1 MPEKN
6 KKTSQP
12 IRDANGE
19 AKTASKRIITIVD
32 TNVYLGT
39 GDEVFS
45 KIGDRDVVMPLAVY
59 QELEKYRS
67 KPDGRGY
74 AARVVIRRL
83 DDLRRA
89 NPGVNMS
96 RVGVDVGNGNTLR
109 VEVNHTDQSS
119 LISDL
124 RDESS
129 PDRKILAVAK
139 NLKTE
144 TGQDVEIITNDAP
157 LRFIASVFEEIGARP
172 YEPKQDAKF
181 TGVLDVDLDSSE
193 YAKTA
198 VDGGLQIGHVEDEE
212 FDELINEL
220 GLNTVP
226 YHSLVKVKQGGLHEL
241 MVKDGDTYVEEAD
254 LAGERVGPV
263 YGRNTEQR
271 AACRWLNDPQTQIVS
286 LGGVPGAGKSLL
298 AIAYGLDGVERGLYS
313 KVTVFRSMYAVGGQE
328 QGFLKGDTDEKMR
341 PWAQAVWDD
350 VKKYDKLR
358 HKGRGKSAAAKD
370 KTVREAAN
378 DMSTVKMPDGRVVPA
393 IEAKYAGVITVE
405 PLTYL
410 RGRTLENQLV
420 IVDDTQSLDRSIL
433 LDVISRLGEN
443 SKIVFTF
450 DMDQQDNPYLSSGT
464 SIVSLIQRLKGRPEF
479 AHIDFTHSER
489 SKLAQ
494 LAAQLL
500 TEFGS
505 DANRGR
511 FRQSRGRSTADY

>member
-6 KKTSQP
+6 KKTTA
-12 IRDANGE
+12 RTTR
-19 AKTASKRIITIVD
+19 TASKGRVITIVD
-32 TNVYLGT
+32 TNVYLGA

-45 KIGDRDVVMPLAVY
+45 KIEDRDVIMPLAVY

-74 AARVVIRRL
+74 AARMVIRRL
-83 DDLRRA
+83 DDLRKA

-96 RVGVDVGNGNTLR
+96 QVGVDVGNGNTLR
-109 VEVNHTDQSS
+109 VEVNHTDQSV
-119 LISDL
+119 LMGDL

-129 PDRKILAVAK
+129 PDRRILAVAK
-139 NLKTE
+139 NLKNE

-157 LRFIASVFEEIGARP
+157 LRFIASVFEEIDARP
-172 YEPKQDAKF
+172 YEPKQDPKF
-181 TGVLDVDLDSSE
+181 TGVLDVDLDKSE
-193 YAKTA
+193 FARTA
-198 VDGGLQIGHVEDEE
+198 VDGGLQIGHIEDEE
-212 FDELINEL
+212 YDALIDELDL
-220 GLNTVP
+220 DVVP
-226 YHSLVKVKQGGLHEL
+226 YHALVRVSQDGMHEIV
-241 MVKDGDTYVEEAD
+241 VKDGDSYVEESA
-254 LAGERVGPV
+254 LAHEHVGPV
-263 YGRNTEQR
+263 YGRSTEQR
-271 AACRWLNDPQTQIVS
+271 AACRWLNDPETQIVS

-298 AIAYGLDGVERGLYS
+298 AIAYGLDGVEQGVYS

-328 QGFLKGDTDEKMR
+328 QGFLKGDADDKMR

-350 VKKYDKLR
+350 VKKYDRLR
-358 HKGRGKSAAAKD
+358 HRGKGKSDVARD
-370 KTVREAAN
+370 KTVRAAAN
-378 DMSTVKMPDGRVVPA
+378 DMSTTKLPDGRVVPA

-420 IVDDTQSLDRSIL
+420 IVDDAQSLDRSIL

-464 SIVSLIQRLKGRPEF
+464 SIISLIQRLKGRGEF

-500 TEFGS
+500 TEFGDGS
-505 DANRGR
+505 DRRRYSDGGSKRMAAG
-511 FRQSRGRSTADY
+511 Y

>member
-6 KKTSQP
+6 KKT
-12 IRDANGE
+12 
-19 AKTASKRIITIVD
+19 TARTTRTDSKGRIITIVD
-32 TNVYLGT
+32 TNVYLGA

-45 KIGDRDVVMPLAVY
+45 KIEDRDVIMPLAVY

-83 DDLRRA
+83 DDLRKA

-96 RVGVDVGNGNTLR
+96 QVGVAVGNGNTLR
-109 VEVNHTDQSS
+109 VEVNHTDQSV
-119 LISDL
+119 LMGDL

-129 PDRKILAVAK
+129 PDRRILAVAK
-139 NLKTE
+139 NLKNE

-157 LRFIASVFEEIGARP
+157 LRFIASVFEEIDARP
-172 YEPKQDAKF
+172 YEPKQDPKF
-181 TGVLDVDLDSSE
+181 TGVLDMDLDKSE
-193 YAKTA
+193 FARTA
-198 VDGGLQIGHVEDEE
+198 VVGGLQIGHIEDEE
-212 FDELINEL
+212 YDALIDELDL
-220 GLNTVP
+220 DVVP
-226 YHSLVKVKQGGLHEL
+226 YHALVRVSQGGLHEIV
-241 MVKDGDTYVEEAD
+241 VKDGDSYVEEDA
-254 LAGERVGPV
+254 LSHEHVGPV
-263 YGRNTEQR
+263 YGRSTEQR
-271 AACRWLNDPQTQIVS
+271 AACRWLNDEQTQIVS

-298 AIAYGLDGVERGLYS
+298 AIAYGLDGVERGVYS

-328 QGFLKGDTDEKMR
+328 QGFLKGDADDKMR

-350 VKKYDKLR
+350 VKKYDRLR
-358 HKGRGKSAAAKD
+358 HKGRGKSDVARD
-370 KTVREAAN
+370 KTVRAAAN
-378 DMSTVKMPDGRVVPA
+378 DMSTTKLPDGRVVPA

-420 IVDDTQSLDRSIL
+420 IVDDAQSLDRSIL

-464 SIVSLIQRLKGRPEF
+464 SIVSLIQRLKGRGEF

-500 TEFGS
+500 TEFGDGADRRRYS
-505 DANRGR
+505 DGRGKR
-511 FRQSRGRSTADY
+511 MAAGY